1 MAHAQSRSTTATSGC
16 VNETA
21 GCSVFALR
29 KFGNYCLPVRSSISP
44 PFSHIWDVHPE
55 GQTTPNMQYEYTQ
68 YRSGPMSTVD
78 SSEYHAFTE
87 PSTTTRPTTCL
98 CACKIQIERD
108 ITRCQRAPV
117 VAPSAR
123 AAVPLVLAVRPSL
136 PYARCHRTPVVSYLK
151 VKPSYICELMA
162 GRDRIVASKAGGR
175 CRLRPAACC
184 CTCLP
189 PCPRLRRQ
197 SPHHRRHRRPTHL
210 RPRLRLRSLRRLC
223 RRRQSPHHHRHRR
236 LTHNATTFFLFAC
249 ACAENTASAIA
260 RLGSGISAARLW
272 SQSERL
278 EDKQPYPALGRH
290 SSVQG

>member
-1 MAHAQSRSTTATSGC
+1 MAHAHARSTTATSGC
-16 VNETA
+16 VNETV

-29 KFGNYCLPVRSSISP
+29 KFGTYCLPVRSSISP

-87 PSTTTRPTTCL
+87 PSTTTRPTNCR

-108 ITRCQRAPV
+108 IARCRRAPI

-136 PYARCHRTPVVSYLK
+136 QYARCHRTPVVSYLK

-175 CRLRPAACC
+175 RRLRPAACC

-189 PCPRLRRQ
+189 LPPPPEPPPL
-197 SPHHRRHRRPTHL
+197 SPPPPDPPPPSPPPPVPPPPLPPPPEPPPPSPPPLDPQCYHL
-210 RPRLRLRSLRRLC
+210 LFVCLRLC
-223 RRRQSPHHHRHRR
+223 
-236 LTHNATTFFLFAC
+236 
-249 ACAENTASAIA
+249 
-260 RLGSGISAARLW
+260 
-272 SQSERL
+272 
-278 EDKQPYPALGRH
+278 
-290 SSVQG
+290 